1 MKIDKLP
8 SGSYRVQK
16 QISGKRYSITFDHKP
31 TQKEIAAAIEE
42 KANSSVTFKNAPK
55 KPFKDCADKY
65 FEVNKHILSAATY
78 RSDKG
83 RAELLSEEFRNTL
96 LCDIDN
102 VLIQAELNR
111 LSEKLASK
119 TVKNYFTVIRNVITL
134 FIPKFVFDVTIIDRA
149 SKLKKYIPKPEE
161 AKMIID
167 ASDDKYWIMF
177 RLAAYG
183 LRRSEALALVYPD
196 DFDEDKK
203 LISINK
209 AMIYSKE
216 DGWIIQD
223 FNKTKKSTRYVPID
237 DELIER
243 IKKQGYV
250 WQGHPDKILEY
261 LHTKQKQLGIHDFR
275 LHDFRGYFATE
286 LNQAGVASKDA
297 QYLGGWSSASI
308 MERSYMQDR
317 IHDDETIQKNVVN
330 IISGKLSN

>member
-42 KANSSVTFKNAPK
+42 KANSSVTLKNAPNK
-55 KPFKDCADKY
+55 TFKECADRY
-65 FEVNKHILSAATY
+65 FEVNKNILSAATY
-78 RSDKG
+78 RNDKS
-83 RAELLSEEFRNTL
+83 RAEHLSDEFKNMLLG
-96 LCDIDN
+96 DIDN
-102 VLIQAELNR
+102 VVIQAELNR
-111 LSEKLASK
+111 LSEKLSSK

-134 FIPKFVFDVTIIDRA
+134 FIPKFVFDVTVIDRG
-149 SKLKKYIPKPEE
+149 SKLRKYIPKPAE
-161 AKMIID
+161 AKMIMD
-167 ASDDKYWIMF
+167 ASNDKYWIMF

-196 DFDEDKK
+196 DFDEEKH
-203 LISINK
+203 LMSINK
-209 AMIYSKE
+209 AMVRGV
-216 DGWIIQD
+216 DGWIVQP
-223 FNKTKKSTRYVPID
+223 FNKTKKSTRFVPID
-237 DELIER
+237 DELIQR
-243 IKKQGYV
+243 IKAQGYV
-250 WQGHPDKILEY
+250 YQGDPNKILEY

-317 IHDDETIQKNVVN
+317 IHDDEEIQQTVID
-330 IISGKLSN
+330 IISNKFT